1 MKEPAMTKGTSQY
14 NLETLVQNSK
24 SNNNSL
30 RLITES
36 TREERRRKARQSG
49 RVKTKSNFEILN
61 TLNNNI

>member
-14 NLETLVQNSK
+14 TLETFVQNSG
-24 SNNNSL
+24 SNNNYL

-49 RVKTKSNFEILN
+49 RVKTKSNFQILN

>member
-14 NLETLVQNSK
+14 NLETLVQNSG

>member
-1 MKEPAMTKGTSQY
+1 MKEPAMTKGTPQY
-14 NLETLVQNSK
+14 NLETFVQNSG
-24 SNNNSL
+24 SNNNYL

-49 RVKTKSNFEILN
+49 RVKTKSNFQILN

>member
-14 NLETLVQNSK
+14 NLETFVQNSG

-36 TREERRRKARQSG
+36 PREEKRRKARQSG
-49 RVKTKSNFEILN
+49 RVKTKSNFQILN

>member
-14 NLETLVQNSK
+14 NLETFVQNSG

-49 RVKTKSNFEILN
+49 RVKTKSNFQILN